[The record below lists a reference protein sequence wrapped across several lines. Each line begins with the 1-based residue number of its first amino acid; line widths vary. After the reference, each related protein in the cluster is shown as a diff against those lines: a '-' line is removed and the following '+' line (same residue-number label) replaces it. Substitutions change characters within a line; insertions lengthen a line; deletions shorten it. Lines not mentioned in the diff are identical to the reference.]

1 MPQFNG
7 YVVNYKNI
15 IVKTSDGSVITGKT
29 NIVALERVSD
39 YLKQGT
45 DKFLTVFSEETEDI
59 TKKVTLINKDYIIWV
74 NTWD

>member
-1 MPQFNG
+1 MSQFNG

-59 TKKVTLINKDYIIWV
+59 TKKVTIINKDYIIWV